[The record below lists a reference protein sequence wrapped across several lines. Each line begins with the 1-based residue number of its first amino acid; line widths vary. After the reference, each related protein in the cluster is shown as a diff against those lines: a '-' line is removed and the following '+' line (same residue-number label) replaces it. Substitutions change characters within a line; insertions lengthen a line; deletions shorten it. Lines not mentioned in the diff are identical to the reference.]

1 MPLFLPVSEA
11 LNDDSSS
18 SWHHRKIQHEI
29 LMTRKAE
36 KFCSQNKM
44 PMFQVSKSFALIFCS
59 LKTDISSIV
68 TFFFSFTLIP
78 WVILFTAHP
87 DFLGQEEGETYDV
100 WREKIP
106 VKKSR

>member
-44 PMFQVSKSFALIFCS
+44 PMFQVSKSFALIFFAL

-68 TFFFSFTLIP
+68 TFFFFYPYS
-78 WVILFTAHP
+78 
-87 DFLGQEEGETYDV
+87 LGNFV
-100 WREKIP
+100 HCP
-106 VKKSR
+106 S